1 MPRSIS
7 WVLAVVAILLTHSL
21 FAQTDPSHHPPGL
34 DEWRGWYRDASTSDR
49 AEWMAERMDSVAKS
63 TKHPMVEGYQAV
75 AHLMMADEA
84 WNPVDKL
91 TLFNRWKPVLEGA
104 ILSLPNNPDLALLR
118 LGVQAHVPI
127 ILDYRSDMERDQEVV
142 AEALSNDHWGD
153 APLYATF
160 ARDFLLY
167 LKSL

>member
-7 WVLAVVAILLTHSL
+7 WALAVVAILLTHSL
-21 FAQTDPSHHPPGL
+21 LAQTDPPTHPLGL
-34 DEWRGWYRDASTSDR
+34 DDWRGWYREASTFDQ
-49 AEWMAERMDSVAKS
+49 AEWMAERMDSVAKLI
-63 TKHPMVEGYQAV
+63 KHPMVDGYQAV

-91 TLFNRWKPVLEGA
+91 RLFNRWKPVLEGA

-118 LGVQAHVPI
+118 LGVQAHVPV
-127 ILDYRSDMERDQEVV
+127 ILDYRSDMERDQEIV